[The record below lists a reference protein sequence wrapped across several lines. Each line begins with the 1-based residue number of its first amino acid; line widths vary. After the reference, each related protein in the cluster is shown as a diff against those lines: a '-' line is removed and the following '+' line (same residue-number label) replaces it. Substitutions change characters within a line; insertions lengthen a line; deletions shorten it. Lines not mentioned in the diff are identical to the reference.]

1 MPKQID
7 YPRASLKNCLALA
20 EAVNDLGG
28 ECSAALVG
36 DKLNKQHTSGAF
48 KSLVGA
54 AVKYSLVTNKAGQLK
69 VTQLFRDIALA
80 YDEEEGNQA
89 RRRAFLA
96 PPLFKAIHERFS
108 NKALPVAHFE
118 KLLIREFRV
127 PDQIASRIEGY
138 FLEGARQCALLT
150 EGNVLANYTISTADE
165 IIENGKNGDEAEN
178 SAQNEKTAAQPANSS
193 TTSAPQAINNQQIID
208 HHRHGEPD
216 LDDKFTVRIKGPGMD
231 SLIVINEEEDLLIVK
246 AMLKKVEKRLAIEE
260 EWGDE

>member
-28 ECSAALVG
+28 ECSTALAG

-48 KSLVGA
+48 KGLVGA

-89 RRRAFLA
+89 RKKAFLA
-96 PPLFKAIHERFS
+96 PPLFKAIYDRFQS
-108 NKALPVAHFE
+108 KPLPVAHFE
-118 KLLIREFRV
+118 KLLIREFGV
-127 PDQIASRIEGY
+127 PDQFASRVEGY
-138 FLEGARQCALLT
+138 FLEGAKQCGMLA
-150 EGNVLANYTISTADE
+150 EGNVLAASNPSTADE
-165 IIENGKNGDEAEN
+165 VIENGRNGDE
-178 SAQNEKTAAQPANSS
+178 NEHSTPTDPPVALPS
-193 TTSAPQAINNQQIID
+193 TTLATPSTQAANNQPSLD
-208 HHRHGEPD
+208 HHRHSEPE
-216 LDDKFTVRIKGPGMD
+216 LDGRFTVRIKGPGMD

-246 AMLKKVEKRLAIEE
+246 AMLKKVEKRLAVED
-260 EWGDE
+260 EWGDD